1 MKNSIK
7 NEEEWWTMGNKNLQN
22 TNRTWPYMSC
32 DYLADEVPKYIAV
45 KEFKA

>member
-1 MKNSIK
+1 MDS
-7 NEEEWWTMGNKNLQN
+7 KNLQN

-32 DYLADEVPKYIAV
+32 DDLADEVSKYVAV